1 MQIVNRDK
9 IEIENFSITPERLV
23 EILEL
28 LSKDIIT
35 KESAKKV
42 FDEMIGNN
50 KMASNIV
57 EELGLNLS
65 NDEDELEVIIKNV
78 LSDNPAELDRLKN
91 GEDKL
96 IKFFMGLVMRET
108 KGKYPPKSIIDILN
122 KKYLVVIEKIVIKLN
137 SYKKRYKKV

>member
-1 MQIVNRDK
+1 MIVNWIRVYIMQIVNRDK
-9 IEIENFSITPERLV
+9 IEIENFSITPKRLV

-28 LSKDIIT
+28 LSKNIIT
-35 KESAKKV
+35 KEGAKKV

-50 KMASNIV
+50 KIASSIV

-65 NDEDELEVIIKNV
+65 NDEDELGSIIKNV

-108 KGKYPPKSIIDILN
+108 KGKYPPQTIIDILN
-122 KKYLVVIEKIVIKLN
+122 KSI
-137 SYKKRYKKV
+137 

>member
-1 MQIVNRDK
+1 
-9 IEIENFSITPERLV
+9 
-23 EILEL
+23 
-28 LSKDIIT
+28 
-35 KESAKKV
+35 
-42 FDEMIGNN
+42 MIGNN

-122 KKYLVVIEKIVIKLN
+122 KSI
-137 SYKKRYKKV
+137 